1 MNKSKKVDSKGKE
14 EPQLTNPPGH
24 FIVLFKFTVSTSVI
38 LSSLRPGQ
46 LLGLLGPV
54 SLFLGALCL
63 CCGGALD
70 LTGIMHPQCG
80 WVSWPWII
88 RGSLLGC
95 FLSRGSLV
103 SCSISSNIQD
113 MEPDQH
119 SSLLGL
125 PNQSPQLM
133 ITLNFR
139 RRLHLLLFLIETSS
153 PHTFLILLN
162 KKQVPAKHS
171 KMYLWNLKKRPE
183 HFSVP
188 CRPLLS
194 SLEWPG
200 NSQLRKKNKA
210 KKKNFW
216 KVRSI
221 LMWKT

>member
-1 MNKSKKVDSKGKE
+1 MYHSFLIHT
-14 EPQLTNPPGH
+14 LT
-24 FIVLFKFTVSTSVI
+24 VLFKLTVSTSVI

-63 CCGGALD
+63 CYSGAHD
-70 LTGIMHPQCG
+70 LTGIMHPQWG

-88 RGSLLGC
+88 RGSLPGC
-95 FLSRGSLV
+95 FLSPGSLV

-113 MEPDQH
+113 LEPERH

-153 PHTFLILLN
+153 PHIFLILLS
-162 KKQVPAKHS
+162 KKQIPVKHS
-171 KMYLWNLKKRPE
+171 KIYLWNIKKGLNISLSLAG
-183 HFSVP
+183 HFFHPWSD
-188 CRPLLS
+188 
-194 SLEWPG
+194 
-200 NSQLRKKNKA
+200 NSGKKIKQ
-210 KKKNFW
+210 KRRISGK
-216 KVRSI
+216 
-221 LMWKT
+221 